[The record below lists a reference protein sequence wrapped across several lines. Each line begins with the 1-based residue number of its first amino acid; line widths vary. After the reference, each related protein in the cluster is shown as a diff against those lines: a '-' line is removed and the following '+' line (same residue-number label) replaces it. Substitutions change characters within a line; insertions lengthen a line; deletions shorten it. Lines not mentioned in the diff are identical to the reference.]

1 MTTDDFAAFEE
12 SAQARLDR
20 MQQLSDDLAALE
32 IRHTGVGGAVT
43 VVVDGSAR
51 LLDIVLSVDISRL
64 SPAEFGRAVIDT
76 AAAATHRALARRG
89 ALISEFNE
97 QVNS

>member
-12 SAQARLDR
+12 SAHARLDR

-32 IRHTGVGGAVT
+32 IRHTGAGGAVT

-51 LLDIVLSVDISRL
+51 LLDILLSVDISRL
-64 SPAEFGRAVIDT
+64 SPTEFERAVIDT
-76 AAAATHRALARRG
+76 AAAAAHRALARRG
-89 ALISEFNE
+89 ALIGEFNE
-97 QVNS
+97 QMNS